1 MKADLHIHS
10 MYSIDSV
17 AKPESILAAAAERGI
32 GIIAITDH
40 STTDG
45 WKAFSQLKTKYP
57 VDIIYGQEIK
67 VYHDNRTVGE
77 ILGLYLEKP
86 VQSKNTIG
94 VIDEIRAQ
102 NGLISI
108 AHPFSERRHE
118 FLAYTEINNWQDIAI
133 ETLNGR
139 TYNSRDNEM
148 AKNLAKRLNTP
159 ITAGS
164 DAHTPFEVGNVYLE
178 FDGKTSGE
186 LKKAILNRDVKAK
199 GQSSSV
205 LFSVISGFGRLG
217 LTI

>member
-10 MYSIDSV
+10 MYSIDSI
-17 AKPESILAAAAERGI
+17 AKPESILAAAADRSI

-40 STTDG
+40 VTTDG
-45 WKAFSQLKTKYP
+45 WKAFNHIKNKYP
-57 VDIIYGQEIK
+57 VDIINGQEIK
-67 VYHDNRTVGE
+67 VYQDNRIVGE

-118 FLAYTEINNWQDIAI
+118 FLAYTEIDNWQDIAI
-133 ETLNGR
+133 EILNGR

-178 FDGKTSGE
+178 FDGKTPE
-186 LKKAILNRDVKAK
+186 DLKKAILNHDVKAT

-205 LFSVISGFGRLG
+205 LFSIISGFGRLG
-217 LTI
+217 LAI